1 LTLIREPQG
10 WTEHRDC
17 DCTSSLGP
25 PEQEETHVTT
35 TRSQDG
41 TAIGFRTVGSGNQ
54 GVVLVHGWS
63 CTGNMWH
70 DVLQHLPHDGRTF
83 VVVDL
88 RGHGTSAGEG
98 AEHSVRRY
106 AEDVLSAADAAGLE
120 KFFVVGH
127 SMGAKYG
134 QYVRVVAPERVLGYV
149 GIAPTPSAAVGE
161 GSTEEE
167 VEYMSSMAATP
178 ADFAGLL
185 KSIAKD
191 SAPDDVITPLALE
204 AATLRKDVLAQ
215 SMRIFSRTDYTA
227 ELSGVPAIP
236 VLVIGGSVDPIY
248 PTDVVHERAGI
259 ENPHA
264 TVTILDG
271 GHLLPQECPRDLAAL
286 LHEFLTTNN
295 V

>member
-1 LTLIREPQG
+1 M
-10 WTEHRDC
+10 
-17 DCTSSLGP
+17 
-25 PEQEETHVTT
+25 TT

-63 CTGNMWH
+63 CTGNMWN
-70 DVLQHLPHDGRTF
+70 DVLEHLPHDGRTF

-88 RGHGTSAGEG
+88 RGHGMSAVDG

-120 KFFVVGH
+120 KFIVVGH

-134 QYVRVVAPERVLGYV
+134 QYVRVLAPERVLGYV
-149 GIAPTPSAAVGE
+149 GIAPTPSATVGE

-167 VEYMSSMAATP
+167 IEYLSSTAATP
-178 ADFAGLL
+178 SAFTGLL
-185 KSIAKD
+185 NSIAKE
-191 SAPDDVITPLALE
+191 PVRDDVITPLALE
-204 AATLRKDVLAQ
+204 AAALRKDVLAQ

-227 ELSGVPAIP
+227 ELETVPAIP
-236 VLVIGGSVDPIY
+236 VLIIGGSADPIY
-248 PTDVVHERAGI
+248 PTEVVHERAGI

-264 TVTILDG
+264 KVTILDG